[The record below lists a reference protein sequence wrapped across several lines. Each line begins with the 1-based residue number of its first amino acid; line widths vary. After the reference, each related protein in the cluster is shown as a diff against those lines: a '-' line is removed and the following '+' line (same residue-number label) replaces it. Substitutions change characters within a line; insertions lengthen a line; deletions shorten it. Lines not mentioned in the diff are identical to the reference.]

1 VCSSDSISLQIPRL
15 PSVRYGISKAFL
27 ATDDP
32 EAYNVLKER
41 LPHIDFVTLESF
53 DRTKLQS
60 GDQVGIRRPQSPL
73 GLSVQTG

>member
-1 VCSSDSISLQIPRL
+1 M
-15 PSVRYGISKAFL
+15 SKAFL

-32 EAYNVLKER
+32 EAHGILRER

-60 GDQVGIRRPQSPL
+60 GDEVQIRRPGWDLVFRVLCL
-73 GLSVQTG
+73 GFRV

>member
-1 VCSSDSISLQIPRL
+1 M
-15 PSVRYGISKAFL
+15 SKAFL

-32 EAYNVLKER
+32 EAHGILRER

-60 GDQVGIRRPQSPL
+60 GDEVRLDAPVGI
-73 GLSVQTG
+73 